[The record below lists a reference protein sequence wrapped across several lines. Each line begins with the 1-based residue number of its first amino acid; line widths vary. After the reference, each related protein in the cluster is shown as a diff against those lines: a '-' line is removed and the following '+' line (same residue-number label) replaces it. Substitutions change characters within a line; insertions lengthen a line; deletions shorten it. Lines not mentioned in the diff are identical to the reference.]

1 MTESA
6 ATEAWS
12 VADAKSHLSELLDA
26 AGRKGPQ
33 TISKR
38 GRPVAVVV
46 SFEEWERK
54 KKRKGSLAD
63 FLATAPVGDDDL
75 EIERIRGGRM
85 REVDL

>member
-1 MTESA
+1 
-6 ATEAWS
+6 
-12 VADAKSHLSELLDA
+12 VAQE
-26 AGRKGPQ
+26 GPQ

-63 FLATAPVGDDDL
+63 FFATSPLREMGGAL
-75 EIERIRGGRM
+75 ELPSRRGGM